1 MAAKLELIE
10 IQGPGTGGLQP
21 PDIRNVLKIFCH
33 SKNSIFLKN
42 YYVLKTAS
50 DALEMPS
57 EHLIFK
63 IFWGGTPTPP
73 SFLPDSYLS
82 MGYQIKNCTG
92 APEI

>member
-63 IFWGGTPTPP
+63 IFWGSTPTPP
-73 SFLPDSYLS
+73 RFVPDSYLS
-82 MGYQIKNCTG
+82 MGYQI
-92 APEI
+92 I